1 MRNVNEAQKYVG
13 GLFANALDGDVV
25 AATALTVGVGLK
37 EGLSTSDIP
46 SLLSPSLSAL
56 SLANYAEAPKI
67 WRQFASQETLP
78 DFEKQDYRSF
88 VPDWSDKDV
97 EPSTAGDRFITGGLP
112 TVPEYGEYSRLA
124 FEAIGKELSLK
135 KSGVAVQF
143 SWEMLRNARN
153 LQLIRRA
160 FAEFGKRAAVKEDH
174 EATKQLSADNFNSTN
189 GNLATGDAAGELS
202 LEQLQAAFE
211 QIGNQTW
218 NGRRISAPR
227 HYKLVVGTA
236 NAIKAESIKQ
246 ITEVERVEGVGTAT
260 ETRYKTGNV
269 VGGRFTV
276 VENPYFAEV
285 GIPDDAWF
293 LIGDN
298 TLNPTVINA
307 FLEGHTA
314 PSIFVKRT
322 TNSSPEDGSFE
333 NDDYE
338 TKVRHVVTGNFLLP
352 QGTLGYLGS

>member
-1 MRNVNEAQKYVG
+1 MRNVTEAQKYVG
-13 GLFANALDGDVV
+13 GLFADALEGDLT
-25 AATALTVGVGLK
+25 AATAITTGIGLR

-46 SLLSPSLSAL
+46 TLLSPSLSAL
-56 SLANYAEAPKI
+56 SLANYNETPRI
-67 WRQFASQETLP
+67 WQDFAGKEILP
-78 DFEKQDYRSF
+78 DFEKQDYRAF
-88 VPDWSDKDV
+88 VPDWSDDDV
-97 EPSTAGDRFITGGLP
+97 EPTTAGDAFVTGGLP

-124 FEAIGKELSLK
+124 FNAIGKDLSLK

-160 FAEFGKRAAVKEDH
+160 FTEFGRRAAVKEDH
-174 EATKQLSADNFNSTN
+174 EATKQLSEANFNAEN
-189 GNLATGDAAGELS
+189 GNLAVGDAAGELS

-211 QIGNQTW
+211 QVSKQTW
-218 NGRRISAPR
+218 NGRRISAPT
-227 HYKLVVGTA
+227 HYRLVVGPA
-236 NAIKAESIKQ
+236 LALKAESIKQ
-246 ITEVERVEGVGTAT
+246 ITEVEVVEGVGTAT

-276 VENPYFAEV
+276 VENPYFSEV
-285 GIPDDAWF
+285 GIADDAWF

-298 TLNPTVINA
+298 TMNPTVVNA

-314 PSIFVKRT
+314 PQIFVKRT
-322 TNSSPEDGSFE
+322 TNSSPDEGSFE